1 MRLVVASSMRS
12 SIIERVRERST
23 WRRQS
28 VTFSSLW
35 QLNRPNFTLEQS
47 CNVIKWREDCLFW
60 PTIFWLAVCQ
70 AFGTVCCRR
79 GVAAIARKGARFF
92 RTEAKNT
99 IVKY

>member
-23 WRRQS
+23 WRRQRF
-28 VTFSSLW
+28 TFSSLW

-47 CNVIKWREDCLFW
+47 CTVLAGRLFVNW